1 MSKITDVVM
10 VVWGVMKVGCDVVT
24 LESCGAVGR
33 CLLFVD

>member
-24 LESCGAVGR
+24 VPWSRVGR
-33 CLLFVD
+33 LVGAFYL